1 MSPSAPRIKS
11 PQQLIAESGAD
22 LEGHGLKRT
31 MGLFQL
37 VCFGIGAIVGTGIFV
52 GLSDSVAEA
61 GPAVVVSFVLAAITC
76 VFTAFSFAELGG
88 AIPVSGSSYSFAY
101 ASLGERVAFLV
112 GWCLL
117 LEYGVSVSAVAV
129 GWSQY
134 LNELLDS
141 LVGLR
146 LPDVVSAGPG
156 DGGVINLPAVVV
168 IALAAVL
175 LVRGVRESA
184 RATAAMAVL
193 KIGILIVFLAIG
205 FTAFEDGNLAPFAA
219 HGAAGITAG
228 ASLAFFSYIGFDAI
242 TTAGEEVKNPRRNIP
257 IAILVCLG
265 VVTVLYGAVA
275 LSAIGALGADDVA
288 GRPAALSLVVDQVTG
303 STVGGGIIAF
313 GAVVAIASV
322 VLAVMYGQT
331 RVLMSMSRDGLVPR
345 IFERVSPKSATPV
358 ANTWIVA
365 GVFAVP
371 AAFSTLDVVVGL
383 TTIGTLAVM
392 AVVNIAVIALRRRNP
407 ELSRSFRVPLYPLS
421 PVLGVGF
428 CLYLIWGTGWTTW
441 IQFAVF
447 LAVGALVYTF
457 YSRRNSRLAPTGTP
471 PTGTPPTGTPA
482 AGTPPTGMPAAG
494 TPATGTPATGTPA
507 AGTPPTGMPAA
518 CAPSAGEV
526 PAGEVPA
533 DTARTGAVRT

>member
-1 MSPSAPRIKS
+1 MPPSAARIKT

-37 VCFGIGAIVGTGIFV
+37 VCFGVGAIVGTGIFV

-76 VFTAFSFAELGG
+76 VFTAFSFAELGS

-101 ASLGERVAFLV
+101 ASLGERAAFLV

-146 LPDVVSAGPG
+146 LPAALSAGPG
-156 DGGVINLPAVVV
+156 EGGVVNLPAVIV
-168 IALAAVL
+168 ILLAATL

-193 KIGILIVFLAIG
+193 KIGILIVFCAIG
-205 FTAFEDGNLAPFAA
+205 FSAFQDGHLSPFTGS
-219 HGAAGITAG
+219 GAAGITAG
-228 ASLAFFSYIGFDAI
+228 ASVAFFSYIGFDAI

-257 IAILVCLG
+257 IAILVCIG
-265 VVTVLYGAVA
+265 IVTLLYCAVA
-275 LSAIGALGADDVA
+275 LSAIGAIGADAVA
-288 GRPAALSLVVDQVTG
+288 NSPAALSVVVDEVTG
-303 STVGGGIIAF
+303 SSVGGGIVAF

-331 RVLMSMSRDGLVPR
+331 RILMSMSRDGLVPR
-345 IFERVSPKSATPV
+345 VFERVSPKTSTPV

-365 GVFAVP
+365 AVFAVP
-371 AAFSTLDVVVGL
+371 AAFAPLDVVVDL

-392 AVVNIAVIALRRRNP
+392 AVVNLAVMVLRRRAP
-407 ELSRSFRVPLYPLS
+407 ELPRSFRVPLFPLS
-421 PVLGVGF
+421 PVLGIGF

-441 IQFAVF
+441 LQFAVF
-447 LAVGALVYTF
+447 LVAGGLLYAVYG
-457 YSRRNSRLAPTGTP
+457 RRNSRLA
-471 PTGTPPTGTPA
+471 
-482 AGTPPTGMPAAG
+482 
-494 TPATGTPATGTPA
+494 
-507 AGTPPTGMPAA
+507 
-518 CAPSAGEV
+518 
-526 PAGEVPA
+526 
-533 DTARTGAVRT
+533 AR